1 MDYSLPV
8 HGILQASVPYWIKHD
23 IPSWA
28 SGTEEARQW
37 LSTVGQNNQ
46 DKYEAKTEKL
56 IIWLY

>member
-46 DKYEAKTEKL
+46 DKYEAKTE
-56 IIWLY
+56 